1 MTSFAP
7 AAAPLVDPKVGSG
20 LSLAGPFVDIVE
32 LFLEAPLPLADE
44 LSEDIAALA
53 LLPADPVA
61 LPCACAE
68 PAAQK
73 IAAQRDAAESLRN
86 HLAPE
91 G

>member
-1 MTSFAP
+1 
-7 AAAPLVDPKVGSG
+7 
-20 LSLAGPFVDIVE
+20 
-32 LFLEAPLPLADE
+32 LADE